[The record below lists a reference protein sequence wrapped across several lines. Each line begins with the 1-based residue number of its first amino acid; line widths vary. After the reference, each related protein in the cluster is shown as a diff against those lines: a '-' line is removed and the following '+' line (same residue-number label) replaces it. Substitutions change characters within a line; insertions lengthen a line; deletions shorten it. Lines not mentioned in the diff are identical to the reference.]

1 MSEARQL
8 AERHV
13 STFNERAWSRASELY
28 APDLVMIEPAGT
40 THGIEPYLETARGF
54 VTAMPD
60 SRMEVTAIIES
71 GNRVVIEGAYSGTHS
86 GPLGTP
92 RGEVPPTGRKLT
104 LPLCDVIE
112 VAAGRIT
119 QIRAYYDQMTIAAQ
133 LGLLPEP
140 TTAH

>member
-1 MSEARQL
+1 MSEAREL

-13 STFNERAWSRASELY
+13 SAFNERTWNGAFELY

-40 THGIEPYLETARGF
+40 THGIEPYLATARGF
-54 VTAMPD
+54 ISAMPD
-60 SRMEVTAIIES
+60 SRMEVTAIIEA
-71 GNRVVIEGAYSGTHS
+71 GNRVVVEGAYSGTHT

-92 RGEVPPTGRKLT
+92 QGEVPPT
-104 LPLCDVIE
+104 CDVIE

-119 QIRAYYDQMTIAAQ
+119 QIHAYYDQMTIAAQ

-140 TTAH
+140 AAAG